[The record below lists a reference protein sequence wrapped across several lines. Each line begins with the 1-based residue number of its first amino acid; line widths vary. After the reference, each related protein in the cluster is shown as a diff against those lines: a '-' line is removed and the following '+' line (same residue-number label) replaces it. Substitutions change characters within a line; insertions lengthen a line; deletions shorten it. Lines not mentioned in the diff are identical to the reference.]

1 MKRVIKSI
9 FILSIL
15 CVLVGVLA
23 YLVGSGA
30 ALLAAIAFVS
40 VIIFGGVM
48 KEKWRRRREGYYA
61 YTSGGGQEGVLI
73 YNEGGKILQ
82 LYFSRLKDTIYIPTD
97 PKWREIM
104 PDWARERKDE
114 IVSRIK
120 KRIGKRLIGKGWTYE
135 ESDRDDHLLRRLN
148 SL

>member
-1 MKRVIKSI
+1 MKKVINL
-9 FILSIL
+9 FVLLIL
-15 CVLVGVLA
+15 CVLVGVVVYLA
-23 YLVGSGA
+23 GFGN
-30 ALLAAIAFVS
+30 ALLAAIAFLSLV
-40 VIIFGGVM
+40 IFGGLM
-48 KEKWRRRREGYYA
+48 REKWRRRREGYYA

-97 PKWREIM
+97 PKWKEVM

-120 KRIGKRLIGKGWTYE
+120 KRVGKRLIGKGW
-135 ESDRDDHLLRRLN
+135 
-148 SL
+148 

>member
-1 MKRVIKSI
+1 MKEVIKY
-9 FILSIL
+9 LSVLLIL
-15 CVLVGVLA
+15 CVLVGVVA
-23 YLVGSGA
+23 YLAGSGT
-30 ALLAAIAFVS
+30 ALLAAIAFVGLA
-40 VIIFGGVM
+40 VFGGLM

-97 PKWREIM
+97 PTWKEVM

-135 ESDRDDHLLRRLN
+135 ESDREDHLLRRLN